1 MGSDDFNSIEL
12 EVLESKFDAFL
23 TKTII
28 GASKAYYNKETLHNY
43 REVTIIDDDNIDDY
57 SQNFI
62 DKELGVFDVY
72 NECGPFEQNYKLN
85 MAYESLSLCEK
96 TVIFLYYKQ
105 KYRTGEIASIM
116 KMKSQS
122 VSRIKK
128 KALLK
133 LKAFME
139 GANDNE

>member
-1 MGSDDFNSIEL
+1 MGSDEFNSIEL
-12 EVLESKFDAFL
+12 EVLENKFDTFL

-28 GASKAYYNKETLHNY
+28 GASKAYYKKECLNNY
-43 REVTIIDDDNIDDY
+43 REITIIDDDDIEDCSRNYIDE
-57 SQNFI
+57 
-62 DKELGVFDVY
+62 KLGVYDVY
-72 NECGPFEQNYKLN
+72 DECGPFEDNYELN

-96 TVIFLYYKQ
+96 MVIFLYYKQ

-139 GANDNE
+139 GVNDNE